1 VVCLTQRAPGD
12 SVRPRRPAG
21 VGARPLNFSVR
32 PPRDAAV
39 ILRVKVRPCSR
50 SSSLTQESDGTWRAQ
65 LKSPPVDGKANE
77 ELVALIATHFK
88 CRKADVVIKSGA
100 SGRIKLVR
108 VDTP

>member
-1 VVCLTQRAPGD
+1 MVCLTPRAPGD

-21 VGARPLNFSVR
+21 VGARPLNFTVR

-39 ILRVKVRPCSR
+39 ILRVKVRPSSR